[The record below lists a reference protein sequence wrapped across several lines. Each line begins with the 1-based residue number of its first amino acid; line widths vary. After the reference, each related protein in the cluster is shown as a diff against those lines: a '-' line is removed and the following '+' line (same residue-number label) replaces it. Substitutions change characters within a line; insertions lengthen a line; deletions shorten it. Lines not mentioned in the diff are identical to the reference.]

1 MQKKSKITIYAVA
14 ERAGVSISTVSR
26 VMNNS
31 DLVTEP
37 TRVRVLK
44 AIEALRFRPDRTA
57 KSLARKAA
65 KSFAVAIPTFT
76 MPFHNELLKGIRFC
90 LQRLDIDLLLC
101 DLGTKSPNA
110 TLMNF
115 LDRGSVQGLLLVGV
129 ALDDHIVEELETLHS
144 AVVLVGTQ
152 HPAFDSFSWDDQAG
166 AMAAIEHL
174 VGLGHTRIAMIVSHT
189 SGSMQ
194 HERLEGVRE
203 AMRKAGRSF
212 SQEDIFSGSTEKHAG
227 FSEESGYEAM
237 LRILAERPDVTAVF
251 ALSDV
256 QAIGAWKAIRDA
268 GREIPGD
275 IALVGYDDIKSSHY
289 IGLSSVNQRMHE
301 VGEQAT
307 ELVLQRMTGNE
318 KASPVHRVIVPMLV
332 ARRSSQPA

>member
-1 MQKKSKITIYAVA
+1 MQKKSRITIYDVA
-14 ERAGVSISTVSR
+14 ERAGVSISTISR

-37 TRVRVLK
+37 TRLRVLK

-65 KSFAVAIPTFT
+65 RSFAVAIPTFT
-76 MPFHNELLKGIRFC
+76 MPFHNELLKGVRF
-90 LQRLDIDLLLC
+90 RLRRQDIDLLLC

-129 ALDDHIVEELETLHS
+129 ALDEHIVEELETLHS
-144 AVVLVGTQ
+144 PVVLVGTQ
-152 HPAFDSFSWDDQAG
+152 HPAFDSFSWDDRAG
-166 AMAAIEHL
+166 AAAAIEHL
-174 VGLGHTRIAMIVSHT
+174 IGLGHTRIAMIVSHT

-194 HERLEGVRE
+194 NERLEGVRE
-203 AMRKAGRSF
+203 AMHKAGRSF
-212 SQEDIFSGSTEKHAG
+212 SREDIFCGSTEKHAG
-227 FSEESGYEAM
+227 FSEEAGYEAM
-237 LRILAERPDVTAVF
+237 QRILSERLDVTAVF

-275 IALVGYDDIKSSHY
+275 IALVGYDDIKTSQY
-289 IGLSSVNQRMHE
+289 IGLSSVDQRMHE

-307 ELVLQRMTGNE
+307 ELILQRMTGDE
-318 KASPVHRVIVPMLV
+318 KASPVDRIIVPRLM
-332 ARRSSQPA
+332 ARRSSRPQ

>member
-1 MQKKSKITIYAVA
+1 MQKKSKITIYDVA
-14 ERAGVSISTVSR
+14 EQAGVSISTVSR

-57 KSLARKAA
+57 KSLARKAV

-76 MPFHNELLKGIRFC
+76 MPFHNELLKGVRFR
-90 LQRLDIDLLLC
+90 LRQLDIDLLLC

-115 LDRGSVQGLLLVGV
+115 LDQGSVQGLLLVGV
-129 ALDDHIVEELETLHS
+129 ALDEHIVEELETLRS
-144 AVVLVGTQ
+144 SVVLVGTQ
-152 HPAFDSFSWDDQAG
+152 HPAFDSFSWDDRAG
-166 AMAAIEHL
+166 AAAAIEHL
-174 VGLGHTRIAMIVSHT
+174 IGLGRPRIAMIVSHT

-194 HERLEGVRE
+194 DARLEGVRE

-212 SQEDIFSGSTEKHAG
+212 SQEDIFCGNTEKHAG
-227 FSEESGYEAM
+227 FSEEAGYEAM
-237 LRILAERPDVTAVF
+237 QRILSERPDVTAVF

-275 IALVGYDDIKSSHY
+275 IALVGYDDIKTSQY
-289 IGLSSVNQRMHE
+289 IGLSSVDQRMHD

-307 ELVLQRMTGNE
+307 ELILRRMNGEE
-318 KASPVHRVIVPMLV
+318 KASPVHRVIVPKLL
-332 ARRSSQPA
+332 ARRSSRPG